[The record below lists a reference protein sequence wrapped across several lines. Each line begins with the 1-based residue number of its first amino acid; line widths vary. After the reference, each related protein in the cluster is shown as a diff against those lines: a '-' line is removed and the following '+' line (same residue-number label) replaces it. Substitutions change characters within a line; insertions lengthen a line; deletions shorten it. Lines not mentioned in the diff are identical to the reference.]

1 MINMRTDGVGGN
13 LRIQYLT
20 RLLVTLRIKSSLVT
34 LVLKVLRD
42 GCEGGSGALKSWA
55 GGDLLPSCTSLRGL
69 VS

>member
-42 GCEGGSGALKSWA
+42 G
-55 GGDLLPSCTSLRGL
+55 SCPIPL
-69 VS
+69 